1 MRSPKRR
8 ILCTEDHPD
17 SRDLIIYVL
26 EARGYEVVCTEA
38 AIDALTTARREHFDL
53 FHVDNW
59 LPDLTGPEL
68 ARQLREFNTTTPIL
82 FYSAAA
88 FESDKENAFK
98 AGAQGYLVKP
108 AGIAQLVEE
117 VDRLIAEAGIRS
129 T

>member
-26 EARGYEVVCTEA
+26 EASGYEVVCTEA

-53 FHVDNW
+53 FLVDNW

-68 ARQLREFNTTTPIL
+68 TRQLREFNTTTPIL

-88 FESDKENAFK
+88 FESDKESAFK

-108 AGIAQLVEE
+108 AGIVQLVEE
-117 VDRLIAEAGIRS
+117 VDRLIAEAGI
-129 T
+129 

>member
-17 SRDLIIYVL
+17 SRDLIIYLL
-26 EARGYEVVCTEA
+26 EASGYEVVCAGA
-38 AIDALTTARREHFDL
+38 AIEALTTARREHFDL
-53 FHVDNW
+53 FLVDNW

-68 ARQLREFNTTTPIL
+68 TRQLREFNTTTPIL

-117 VDRLIAEAGIRS
+117 VDRLIAEAGI
-129 T
+129 